1 MSSSTKIVVIP
12 MKRLIMAGVAIVA
25 VILLIIIIALSL
37 NSEPASSSSNNIYN
51 SNAKTNSDNV
61 VSNSTN
67 ETVESN
73 NTSVQGNTYIP
84 GVYTASLSLNGNPV
98 DIQVTVDKNNIN
110 NIEMVNVSDSITTMY
125 PLIQNVF
132 DEIANE
138 VMKNGTA
145 KNISYK
151 ADNKYTSTM
160 ILNAIDE
167 ALSKCIVR

>member
-37 NSEPASSSSNNIYN
+37 NSEPAPFS
-51 SNAKTNSDNV
+51 
-61 VSNSTN
+61 
-67 ETVESN
+67 SN

-138 VMKNGTA
+138 VMKNRTA